1 MTSLSKKRGRPLGST
16 NKRTRT
22 VAGKEYTFK
31 KKPAAARKQ
40 FKQPNAAAREEKLLQ
55 AHIELMVKASD
66 LRKNIANLEHQAIGY
81 QAVISYLEHQL
92 EKTNERSS
100 V

>member
-1 MTSLSKKRGRPLGST
+1 MTSPSKFPLKKTRGRPLGST
-16 NKRTRT
+16 S
-22 VAGKEYTFK
+22 K
-31 KKPAAARKQ
+31 KKPAAARKS
-40 FKQPNAAAREEKLLQ
+40 FKQPNAAAQEEKLLQ
-55 AHIELMVKASD
+55 AHIELMVKTSD

-92 EKTNERSS
+92 GKTNERSS

>member
-1 MTSLSKKRGRPLGST
+1 MTSPSKFPLKKTRGRPLGST

-22 VAGKEYTFK
+22 IAGKEYTFK
-31 KKPAAARKQ
+31 KKA

>member
-1 MTSLSKKRGRPLGST
+1 MTSPSKFPLKKRRGRPLGST
-16 NKRTRT
+16 NK
-22 VAGKEYTFK
+22 
-31 KKPAAARKQ
+31 KKPAAARKS